1 MKRITLKILLP
12 LFLLSMIWVGC
23 DKNNEPE
30 KLPLNHA
37 KGTIIDVTTQ
47 CYGEVVLIEVENP
60 QGIGTAGTFA
70 WIGDD
75 QNLLTYQ
82 NAIGVPYFSK
92 IGIPDS
98 VPQTIGTKLYF
109 TYRELT
115 EEERQD
121 PYLFSTNP
129 PIICTAITG
138 PPSASYYTITK
149 IISYQ

>member
-1 MKRITLKILLP
+1 MKRITFKILLP
-12 LFLLSMIWVGC
+12 LFLLSMISIGC
-23 DKNNEPE
+23 NKNNEPE
-30 KLPLNHA
+30 KLPLNYA

-47 CYGEVVLIEVENP
+47 CYGEIVLIEVDNP

-70 WIGDD
+70 RIEDR
-75 QNLLTYQ
+75 QNPLTYQ

-115 EEERQD
+115 EEERQESC
-121 PYLFSTNP
+121 LFSPNP
-129 PIICTAITG
+129 PVICTAVTG
-138 PPSASYYTITK
+138 PPSANYYTITQ

>member
-1 MKRITLKILLP
+1 MKRTTLKILLS
-12 LFLLSMIWVGC
+12 LFILCLIWVGC
-23 DKNNEPE
+23 DKNNEQE

-37 KGTIIDVTTQ
+37 KGTIIDVTSQ
-47 CYGEVVLIEVENP
+47 CYGEVVLIEVDNP
-60 QGIGTAGTFA
+60 QGIGTAGTFTR
-70 WIGDD
+70 IGDR
-75 QNLLTYQ
+75 QNPLTYQ
-82 NAIGVPYFSK
+82 NAISVPYFSK

-115 EEERQD
+115 EEERQA

-129 PIICTAITG
+129 PIHCTAVTG
-138 PPSASYYTITK
+138 PPSANYYTITK

>member
-1 MKRITLKILLP
+1 MKRTTLKILLP
-12 LFLLSMIWVGC
+12 LFLLSMIWAGC

-47 CYGEVVLIEVENP
+47 CYGEVVLIEVDNP
-60 QGIGTAGTFA
+60 QGIGTAGTFNTLEE
-70 WIGDD
+70 DTKP
-75 QNLLTYQ
+75 LTYQ

-121 PYLFSTNP
+121 PYLFSPNP
-129 PIICTAITG
+129 PAPCYTLVG
-138 PPSASYYTITK
+138 PPSAKRYIITK